1 MDKKIEGWR
10 IQKLAACAIQHFG
23 VPSHDPYL
31 YVHMT
36 DHSPRIRRLISYLK
50 KGIYEK
56 ETEITLSLLA
66 ALSGE
71 SILLLGPPGVAK
83 SMVASRLKEA
93 FFQAR
98 SFDYLMSRF
107 SIPDELFGPVSIARL
122 KEDDSYER
130 VTEGYLPTADVVFL
144 DEIWKAGPAIQNTL
158 LTVMNEKRFRNGR
171 REEQLPLK
179 LLVAASNE
187 LPAKGEGLE
196 ALWDRFL
203 IRLVSHNIECDD
215 TFSRMICDTTPVTG
229 SAQGTSACP
238 DALTAEEYARW
249 QSEAQQV
256 KLAPTL
262 LKGILALRQQLQ
274 QVSIEGNEL
283 PRHIYV
289 SDRRWRHIAG
299 LLRTS
304 AYICGR
310 SEASEEDLLPLYH
323 CLWNEPDEI
332 PVVQRLTIQVIF
344 APLVTDLE
352 HLSRVIDDELQAART
367 AEALHNSSHE
377 RAIEDKALAVIDRLY
392 YQIDN
397 HGTGHTYIYI
407 TDYKLLPEYRTGNHL
422 NTPLSGQIHPDPHAP
437 ERRLIRPLDPSDSA
451 ASLILGAERV
461 TLARS
466 TGAIYIN
473 GIRYPMRLKG
483 HATLNPSTGKVEGM
497 AASDLFAQETAQTAS
512 AAHRDQHEAQ
522 IEDLCDRF
530 EALQSRISDGL
541 FISPEDNRA
550 VAAFLKPYH
559 TQIALTRAALRRLL
573 YDEG

>member
-1 MDKKIEGWR
+1 
-10 IQKLAACAIQHFG
+10 
-23 VPSHDPYL
+23 
-31 YVHMT
+31 MT
-36 DHSPRIRRLISYLK
+36 DYSPRIRRLISYLK
-50 KGIYEK
+50 EGIYEK
-56 ETEITLSLLA
+56 ETEITLALLA

-83 SMVASRLKEA
+83 SMVAGRLKEA
-93 FFQAR
+93 FHEAR

-107 SIPDELFGPVSIARL
+107 STPDELFGPVSIARL

-130 VTEGYLPTADVVFL
+130 ATDGYLPTADVVFL

-203 IRLVSHNIECDD
+203 IRLVSHNIEDDD
-215 TFSRMICDTTPVTG
+215 TFRRMICDTIPVTG
-229 SAQGTSACP
+229 STQSVSACP

-256 KLAPTL
+256 RLSPTL
-262 LKGILALRQQLQ
+262 LKAILSLRQQLQ

-310 SEASEEDLLPLYH
+310 LEAGEEDLLPLYH

-332 PVVQRLTIQVIF
+332 PVVQQLTIQVIF

-367 AEALHNSSHE
+367 AEVLHQSSHE
-377 RAIEDKALAVIDRLY
+377 RDSEDKALAVIDRLY

-422 NTPLSGQIHPDPHAP
+422 NTPLSGQIYPDPHAP

-451 ASLILGAERV
+451 ASLIPGAERV

-466 TGAIYIN
+466 TGALYIN
-473 GIRYPMRLKG
+473 GTRYPMRLRG

-497 AASDLFAQETAQTAS
+497 AVRDLS
-512 AAHRDQHEAQ
+512 APEAVQATPNTSHSQYEAQ
-522 IEDLCDRF
+522 IEALCDRF
-530 EALQSRISDGL
+530 DALQRRLSDGL
-541 FISPEDNRA
+541 FVSPDDSRA
-550 VAAFLKPYH
+550 VAAYLVPHH
-559 TQIALTRAALRRLL
+559 TQIALTRATLRRLL